1 MFEVFHKVRGHLLRS
16 VTGFLL
22 LGTGGLLLCGLP
34 HLAGVFILGVLAACF
49 CFWSLSARL
58 WQIASGRTEGA
69 GRRMRWGL
77 FLRLVIAAI
86 TFALAAKVGH
96 GAILTAAAAFLGAWG
111 MFLVIL
117 VLSQLRA
124 DNINI

>member
-1 MFEVFHKVRGHLLRS
+1 MRGHLLRS

-22 LGTGGLLLCGLP
+22 LGTGGLFLCGLP